1 MSPTDMLQLDAKN
14 TGLVGARTHSHF
26 FGRDHWAIK
35 CVWGTHGSRNHQL
48 SFRCNLALSL
58 YIENKWDY
66 FSILPGNNH
75 VYWWIGFHTLFSYN
89 THFFPV
95 LCKCKKQHTRNLCDL
110 RLNVC
115 IIQRFVSSST
125 PTFSSTTT
133 IFLFAFSGEWWLPL
147 VEPPNTRKS
156 LSFNVHASI
165 KSSFMQNN
173 KSICPNNN
181 QNNCV
186 TSPIKLFKFMYRR
199 K

>member
-95 LCKCKKQHTRNLCDL
+95 LCKCKKKAHKKL
-110 RLNVC
+110 V
-115 IIQRFVSSST
+115 RFASKCMHNTKICFVVNT
-125 PTFSSTTT
+125 Y
-133 IFLFAFSGEWWLPL
+133 FLFDDDHFFIRIFGGVMIASCWTPEHPKISL
-147 VEPPNTRKS
+147 VQCS
-156 LSFNVHASI
+156 CFNQKLVHAKQQI
-165 KSSFMQNN
+165 HL
-173 KSICPNNN
+173 PE
-181 QNNCV
+181 
-186 TSPIKLFKFMYRR
+186 
-199 K
+199 